1 VLFLV
6 FPFCQIKELKKG
18 DNMARPTI
26 WIPLED
32 VKGLKTLVAEGKTQD
47 EIADYYMEK
56 GIEVTRS
63 TISRKMKEWNL

>member
-47 EIADYYMEK
+47 EIADYYIPSLTVK
-56 GIEVTRS
+56 SNKSVLS
-63 TISRKMKEWNL
+63 SV

>member
-1 VLFLV
+1 
-6 FPFCQIKELKKG
+6 
-18 DNMARPTI
+18 MARPTI